1 MKPRHKNQSDENF
14 PVASLFIAPQLR
26 PLVNNYYAFARAADD
41 IADSP
46 RLSSAQKIQQL
57 EELENIFLGLRKYKG
72 KKLAFANR
80 LRHNFENENLS
91 TSLVTDLMVAF
102 RRDAEGFE
110 YQTWGQLTDYCRY
123 SAAPVGRF
131 MLAIHDESPS
141 TYLPGASLC
150 TALQIV
156 NHLQDIKY
164 DWLNLRRLYLPS
176 DLMQEYDVSSADLEK
191 SQSTPQLQKL
201 ITRITSLTR
210 GLLKEGALLPII
222 IRSRRLRFQVCI
234 ILSLTNIMLKKIEKG
249 DLLSRELKLSRWDW
263 IRGAVGGIFRGLF
276 TKTRTL
282 GVGYEQH

>member
-1 MKPRHKNQSDENF
+1 MKMRHKKQSDENF
-14 PVASLFIAPQLR
+14 PVASLFIAPELR
-26 PLVNNYYAFARAADD
+26 PLVNNYYIFARAADD
-41 IADSP
+41 IADNP
-46 RLSSAQKIQQL
+46 RQSAASKLKQL
-57 EELENIFLGLRKYKG
+57 DQLENIFLGLQKYNG

-80 LRHNFENENLS
+80 LRHDFENENLS

-102 RRDAEGFE
+102 RRDADGFE
-110 YQTWGQLTDYCRY
+110 YQTWGQLMDYCRY

-164 DWLNLRRLYLPS
+164 DWHNLQRLYLPS
-176 DLMQEYDVSSADLEK
+176 DLMQEYDVSSADLER

-201 ITRITSLTR
+201 ISHIVGLTY
-210 GLLKEGALLPII
+210 GLLKEGALLPTI
-222 IRSRRLRFQVCI
+222 IRNRRLRFQVCI

-249 DLLSRELKLSRWDW
+249 DVLSRELKLSHWDW
-263 IRGAVGGIFRGLF
+263 FRGAVGGVFRGLF